1 VAGFCEHGDESFGS
15 GAAELVSTL
24 ILILVPVMCV
34 SWMVVSWSHLL
45 QDPHMNLGRCNRLNR
60 HGIS

>member
-34 SWMVVSWSHLL
+34 NWMLVSWSHLL
-45 QDPHMNLGRCNRLNR
+45 QDPHSYN
-60 HGIS
+60 I